1 MVSVEDKI
9 TIISGASGGLGQT
22 VSEMFYQA
30 GAKVVLVGN
39 TLDKVQEIANTMEP
53 SRALPLAADLTAA
66 DGAEAVV
73 GAVLDKFG
81 RVDILLNLAGG
92 FAGGTPIHES
102 DDSDLDKM
110 MALNLRTAYNM
121 SRAAVKPM
129 IEQQWG
135 RIVNI
140 ASRDALQGRAKFS
153 AYGISKAAVLR
164 LTELMAAEVKPYNVI
179 VNALIPTAIDTEAN
193 RKAMPNTDPNK
204 WLKPAT
210 IAKTLLFLSSDDL
223 AIYGAGIPLEGKG

>member
-102 DDSDLDKM
+102 DDSDPDKM

-164 LTELMAAEVKPYNVI
+164 LTESMAAEVKPYNVI

>member
-1 MVSVEDKI
+1 MSVQDKI

-22 VSEMFYQA
+22 VSDMFYQA
-30 GAKVVLVGN
+30 GAKVVLVGS
-39 TLDKVQEIANTMEP
+39 TIGKVQEIADTMEP
-53 SRALPLAADLTAA
+53 SRTLPLAADLMAA

-73 GAVLDKFG
+73 EATLEKFG

-92 FAGGTPIHES
+92 FAGGAPVHES
-102 DDSDLDKM
+102 SDSDLDKM
-110 MALNLRTAYNM
+110 LALNLRTAFNM

-140 ASRDALQGRAKFS
+140 ASRDALQGRANFS
-153 AYGISKAAVLR
+153 AYGISKAAVLN
-164 LTELMAAEVKPYNVI
+164 LTESMAAEVKPYNVI
-179 VNALIPTAIDTEAN
+179 VNALILTAIDTEAN

-210 IAKTLLFLSSDDL
+210 IAKALLFLSSDDI
-223 AIYGAGIPLEGKG
+223 AIYGAGIPLEGKN

>member
-1 MVSVEDKI
+1 MSVEDKV

-30 GAKVVLVGN
+30 GSKVVLVGN
-39 TLDKVQEIANTMEP
+39 TFDKVQELANSLEP
-53 SRALPLAADLTAA
+53 SRALPLAADLIAA
-66 DGAEAVV
+66 NGAETVV
-73 GAVLDKFG
+73 KTTLDKFG
-81 RVDILLNLAGG
+81 RVDILLNLTGG
-92 FAGGTPIHES
+92 FAGGTPVHES
-102 DDSDLDKM
+102 DGSDLDKM
-110 MALNLRTAYNM
+110 LALNLRTAYNM

-140 ASRDALQGRAKFS
+140 ASHDALKGRAKFS
-153 AYGISKAAVLR
+153 AYGISKAAVLS
-164 LTELMAAEVKPYNVI
+164 LTESMAAEVKPYNVI
-179 VNALIPTAIDTEAN
+179 VNALILTAIDTEAN

-210 IAKTLLFLSSDDL
+210 IAKALLFLSSDDL
-223 AIYGAGIPLEGKG
+223 AIYGAGIPLEGKN

>member
-164 LTELMAAEVKPYNVI
+164 LTESMAAEVKPYNVI

>member
-22 VSEMFYQA
+22 VSDMFYQA
-30 GAKVVLVGN
+30 GAKVVLVGS
-39 TLDKVQEIANTMEP
+39 TLDKVQALADAMEP
-53 SRALPLAADLTAA
+53 SRALPLAADLIAA
-66 DGAEAVV
+66 DGADAVV
-73 GAVLDKFG
+73 GATLNKFG
-81 RVDILLNLAGG
+81 RIDILLNLAGG
-92 FAGGTPIHES
+92 FAGGTPVHES
-102 DDSDLDKM
+102 DGSDLDKM
-110 MALNLRTAYNM
+110 LALNLRTAYNM

-140 ASRDALQGRAKFS
+140 GSRDALQGRAKYS

-164 LTELMAAEVKPYNVI
+164 LTESMAAEVKPYNVI
-179 VNALIPTAIDTEAN
+179 VNALILTAIDTEAN

-210 IAKTLLFLSSDDL
+210 IAKTLLFLSSDDI
-223 AIYGAGIPLEGKG
+223 AIYGAGIPLEGKN